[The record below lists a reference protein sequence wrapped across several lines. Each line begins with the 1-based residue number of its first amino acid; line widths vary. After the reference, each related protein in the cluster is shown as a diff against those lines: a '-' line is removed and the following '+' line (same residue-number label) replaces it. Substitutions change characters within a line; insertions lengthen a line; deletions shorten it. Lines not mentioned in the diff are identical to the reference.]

1 MTLYE
6 AILLG
11 IVQGITEFLPIS
23 SSGHLTIFQYLF
35 GFEEPAIL
43 FDICLHVG
51 TLFAVIFYLWPDLK
65 IITEDILTFFR
76 GYSLKKASGINSG
89 SFLLSIIVASIPTA
103 IIGLVLKSSAETVF
117 MSVTWVGVML
127 IITGCIVGLSF
138 FIPASPCCGFSVE
151 LRFAFI
157 IGIAQGLAVMP
168 GISRSGITIICALLC
183 GIHRELAGK
192 FSFFIS
198 IPAIIGALL
207 LSFKAESIEHIGFL
221 PIFAGFVT
229 AAIVGWLALV
239 TLMGLLKKGKLYV
252 FAPYCWLM
260 GLIAIIAGL
269 I

>member
-1 MTLYE
+1 MTIYE

-11 IVQGITEFLPIS
+11 IVQGLTEFLPIS
-23 SSGHLTIFQYLF
+23 SSGHLAVFQYFL

-43 FDICLHVG
+43 LDICLHVG
-51 TLFAVIFYLWPDLK
+51 TLCAVIFYLWPDLK

-89 SFLLSIIVASIPTA
+89 NFLLSIVVASVPTA
-103 IIGLVLKSSAETVF
+103 IIGLILKSPAEAVF
-117 MSVTWVGVML
+117 VSVTWIGIML
-127 IITGCIVGLSF
+127 VITGCIVGLSF
-138 FIPASPCCGFSVE
+138 FIPTYPYRGFSVE

-157 IGIAQGLAVMP
+157 IGIAQGLAVIP

-207 LSFKAESIEHIGFL
+207 LSFKVESLENIGLIPLFV
-221 PIFAGFVT
+221 GFFT
-229 AAIVGWLALV
+229 AAIIGWLALV
-239 TLMGLLKKGKLYV
+239 ALMRLLKKGKLYI
-252 FAPYCWLM
+252 FAPYCCLM
-260 GLIAIIAGL
+260 GLIAIVAG
-269 I
+269 

>member
-1 MTLYE
+1 MTLYD

-23 SSGHLTIFQYLF
+23 SSGHLAIFQQFL
-35 GFEEPAIL
+35 GLEEPAIL

-51 TLFAVIFYLWPDLK
+51 TLCAVVFYLWPDLK
-65 IITEDILTFFR
+65 IIIEDLFMFFR
-76 GYSLKKASGINSG
+76 GSPLKKVSEDGSGR
-89 SFLLSIIVASIPTA
+89 FLLSIVVASIPTA
-103 IIGLVLKSSAETVF
+103 IIGLALKSPAEAVF
-117 MSVTWVGVML
+117 MSVTWIGVML

-138 FIPASPCCGFSVE
+138 FIPASSSRDFSVE
-151 LRFAFI
+151 LRFALI

-168 GISRSGITIICALLC
+168 GISRSGTTIVCALLC

-207 LSFKAESIEHIGFL
+207 LSFKPETIEHIGFIPL
-221 PIFAGFVT
+221 LAGFMT
-229 AAIVGWLALV
+229 SAIIGWLALV
-239 TLMGLLKKGKLYV
+239 VLMGLLKKGKLYV

-260 GLIAIIAGL
+260 GLITIIAG
-269 I
+269 

>member
-11 IVQGITEFLPIS
+11 IVQGVTEFLPIS
-23 SSGHLTIFQYLF
+23 SSGHLAIFQRFF
-35 GFEEPAIL
+35 GFEEPVIL

-51 TLFAVIFYLWPDLK
+51 TLCAVIFYLWPELK
-65 IITEDILTFFR
+65 IIIEDILTFFR
-76 GYSLKKASGINSG
+76 GYSLKKSSGINTG
-89 SFLLSIIVASIPTA
+89 NFLLSIVVASIPTA
-103 IIGLVLKSSAETVF
+103 IIGLMLKSPAEIVF
-117 MSVTWVGVML
+117 MSATWVGIMMM
-127 IITGCIVGLSF
+127 ITGCIVGLSF
-138 FIPASPCCGFSVE
+138 YIPTAPYSGFSVE

-192 FSFFIS
+192 FSFFIA

-207 LSFKAESIEHIGFL
+207 LSFELETAEHIGFL
-221 PIFAGFVT
+221 SMFAGFIT
-229 AAIVGWLALV
+229 AAIVGWLALF
-239 TLMGLLKKGKLYV
+239 TLMRVLKKGKFYI

-260 GLIAIIAGL
+260 GLIAIIAG
-269 I
+269 